1 MQHRF
6 YGQSIPHGFTR
17 EEALENATIRGYFN
31 SAQAIADYAELI
43 INLKKNLSADSSPVI
58 MVRGSYSGSKTLM
71 KIRNVNLTQTKL
83 HILISHPN
91 VFHFFIFLTVLA
103 AWFRVKY
110 PHIAMEAVASSAPVL
125 YFEDLVPHDSYYVV
139 VTKDFQVKM
148 NNLYSIYFEPYL
160 IF

>member
-1 MQHRF
+1 M
-6 YGQSIPHGFTR
+6 
-17 EEALENATIRGYFN
+17 ENATIRGYFN

-58 MVRGSYSGSKTLM
+58 VVRGSYSGSKTLM

>member
-1 MQHRF
+1 
-6 YGQSIPHGFTR
+6 
-17 EEALENATIRGYFN
+17 
-31 SAQAIADYAELI
+31 
-43 INLKKNLSADSSPVI
+43 

-125 YFEDLVPHDSYYVV
+125 YFEDLVLHDSYSVV